1 MLHLQSSLVMGGRN
15 AIGRK
20 FQERISERH
29 AGLHRERRSKTIE
42 RSGEVNDNQQS
53 TGRTEYTIHAVP
65 LAEERERT

>member
-1 MLHLQSSLVMGGRN
+1 MGGRN
-15 AIGRK
+15 AVRRK
-20 FQERISERH
+20 FQERISERY